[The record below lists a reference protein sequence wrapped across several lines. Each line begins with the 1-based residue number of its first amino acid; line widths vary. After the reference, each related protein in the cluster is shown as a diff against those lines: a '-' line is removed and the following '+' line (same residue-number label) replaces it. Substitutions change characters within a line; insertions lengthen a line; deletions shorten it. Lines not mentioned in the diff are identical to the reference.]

1 MVFAAGC
8 QPFSAKASVPFPIL
22 AFLTALVLAHPH
34 VSHLSGRVSVGYF
47 FQCANL
53 GSKSER

>member
-1 MVFAAGC
+1 MVLGAGC

-22 AFLTALVLAHPH
+22 VFLTGLVLAQTQ
-34 VSHLSGRVSVGYF
+34 VSYLSGRVSVGYF